1 MHLVDRLDGVDVV
14 DTRIEADLV
23 HDDNACL
30 LDLLFELADAG
41 ADVAC
46 RDDVRLT
53 LDRCLD
59 DIDVVSVRNER
70 DDEVVLRDLLL
81 KLGALLRLLR
91 ASVQREGGRVGQVIR
106 ESLSTLQS
114 ATGYARSAD
123 TSHTGMQ
130 ASCTYRS

>member
-14 DTRIEADLV
+14 DTRVEADLV

-114 ATGYARSAD
+114 TTGYAISAD